1 MKRQLRLYVLALAL
15 AALSGC
21 SSPKVLVPPR
31 VPLGDYGTVG
41 IIIFSSNSTGN
52 LAEHAT
58 RKFMEAVQSA
68 QPGVRI
74 LELGGEQRVLN
85 AIEHNG
91 LDFEAMRAIG
101 EKWNVD
107 AVFAGHLEVTDVKPN
122 LDFARIVKTMSLEAD
137 VEASLGT
144 RLVETKSGA
153 TVWTRGAD
161 GKSPVAHVRV
171 VKRGPVDFSANDP
184 ERAYGQ
190 LVHALVSRVTNDFY
204 AHWEKR

>member
-1 MKRQLRLYVLALAL
+1 MKRQLLLCSLITALTV
-15 AALSGC
+15 LSGC
-21 SSPKVLVPPR
+21 SKPKVLVPPR
-31 VPLGDYGTVG
+31 VPLGDYGTLG
-41 IIIFSSNSTGN
+41 IIVFTSNSTGN

-74 LELGGEQRVLN
+74 LELGGEQRVLS
-85 AIEHNG
+85 AVEHEG

-101 EKWNVD
+101 DKWNVD

-122 LDFARIVKTMSLEAD
+122 LDFTRMVKTMSLQAD

-144 RLVETKSGA
+144 RLIETESGA

-171 VKRGPVDFSANDP
+171 VKRGPVDFSASDP
-184 ERAYGQ
+184 EQAYGK
-190 LVHALVSRVTNDFY
+190 LVHALVSRVTYDFY
-204 AHWEKR
+204 SRWERQ